1 MEAGHREGMDASPW
15 VTRFA
20 GLIAPGGS
28 VLDLACGRGRHAR
41 WLAARGLKV
50 LAVDRDAEALASLA
64 GTSGVDTLQADLEGA
79 DWPLAGRVFDAV
91 VVTNYLFR
99 PHFDDVLAN
108 VRDGGLFVYETFM
121 VGNERYGRPAN
132 PHFLLRPGELLQRVE
147 GRFTVVAFEQG
158 VAERP
163 CSAVIQRL
171 CAVKGSGQGVA
182 LPPA

>member
-64 GTSGVDTLQADLEGA
+64 GTPAVDTIEAELEGA
-79 DWPLAGRVFDAV
+79 DWPLAGRLFDAV
-91 VVTNYLFR
+91 VVTN
-99 PHFDDVLAN
+99 
-108 VRDGGLFVYETFM
+108 
-121 VGNERYGRPAN
+121 
-132 PHFLLRPGELLQRVE
+132 
-147 GRFTVVAFEQG
+147 
-158 VAERP
+158 
-163 CSAVIQRL
+163 
-171 CAVKGSGQGVA
+171 
-182 LPPA
+182 